1 MRQALFKIT
10 CLLFLT
16 TLSFSN
22 LFGQEFMLN
31 GVLMESGVKIR
42 IALAEISNS
51 RNRYS
56 VGSNDMGLFQIK
68 CMIGDTLTISK
79 RGFNDRVIAITSTK
93 DVIINLNR
101 STTLDQVTITGQSK
115 KQTLD
120 AIKKDFRDQGSF
132 YAGKPPLT
140 LLSPFGGSPLTFLYE
155 LFGRRPKNARRFNN
169 LYVAETEQ
177 GVVDQVFNKTTINR
191 NTGLEGKEL
200 ENFMVNYRPEYKQ
213 AKNWNVYDGTKWIV
227 DSYKNYTDTLKKP

>member
-16 TLSFSN
+16 TLSFTN

-31 GVLMESGVKIR
+31 GVLIENGAKIR
-42 IALAEISNS
+42 IALAEISNG
-51 RNRYS
+51 RNHYS
-56 VGSNDMGLFQIK
+56 VGSNDMGLFQIR

-79 RGFNDRVIAITSTK
+79 RNFNDKVIVVVSTK

-101 STTLDQVTITGQSK
+101 GTTLDQVTITGQSK

-120 AIKKDFRDQGSF
+120 AIKQDFRDKGSF
-132 YAGKPPLT
+132 YSGKPKPLAFIFTPLT
-140 LLSPFGGSPLTFLYE
+140 ALYE
-155 LFGRRPKNARRFNN
+155 LFGRTPKNARRFNN
-169 LYVAETEQ
+169 LYVTEMEQ
-177 GVVDQVFNKTTINR
+177 SLVDQFFNKTTINR

>member
-1 MRQALFKIT
+1 MRQAPFKII

-16 TLSFSN
+16 TLSFTN

-31 GVLMESGVKIR
+31 GVLIENGAKIR
-42 IALAEISNS
+42 IALAEISNG
-51 RNRYS
+51 RNHYS
-56 VGSNDMGLFQIK
+56 VGSNDMGLFQIR

-79 RGFNDRVIAITSTK
+79 RNFNDKVIVVVSTK

-101 STTLDQVTITGQSK
+101 GTTLDQVTITGQSK

-120 AIKKDFRDQGSF
+120 AIKQDFRDKGSF
-132 YAGKPPLT
+132 YSGKPKPLAFIFTPLT
-140 LLSPFGGSPLTFLYE
+140 ALYE
-155 LFGRRPKNARRFNN
+155 LFGRTPKNARRFNN
-169 LYVAETEQ
+169 LYVTEMEQ
-177 GVVDQVFNKTTINR
+177 SLVDQFFNKTTINR